1 MMLIK
6 KLNSSNWTENVMLEV
21 GILPNT
27 IKTPLILQHFLKD
40 LLIKDKA
47 KALSCFIIGAFL
59 SKKIILIVY
68 SLSIDGKTYLKLR

>member
-6 KLNSSNWTENVMLEV
+6 KLNSSNWTENVILEV

-27 IKTPLILQHFLKD
+27 IKTPPLILQHFLKD

-47 KALSCFIIGAFL
+47 KALSSALFC
-59 SKKIILIVY
+59 
-68 SLSIDGKTYLKLR
+68 LKR

>member
-6 KLNSSNWTENVMLEV
+6 KLNSSNWTENVILEV

-47 KALSCFIIGAFL
+47 KALSSALFCLKRL
-59 SKKIILIVY
+59 S
-68 SLSIDGKTYLKLR
+68 